1 MRNEA
6 KLNEVKLNYTVWR
19 EIKWNMIRQKQK
31 RDGEGNERVSNRKE
45 STTAMNSA
53 MRGWRKCAAA
63 RSFVHSFIR
72 FERERAAALGTLLFA
87 KLPHR
92 SIARRFYPHIMMR
105 IVLISFS
112 CDTHEFRDRW
122 LRGRETRVNV
132 SRRYGRSAKGR
143 RNYERVAILRCGY
156 PHSIDRNREGNTAG
170 RSAWLGPIDRIHR
183 RCYAAVLGQ
192 DEPCLQ
198 RRCENI
204 HACRPFMCNWIR
216 AYKRRFRSITPSHS
230 PFFRALTPRSLFP
243 SFYAAIYT
251 AISGRRGKRRRVGWT
266 ECTLSDKPLW
276 QQAITLPMMIVLQ

>member
-1 MRNEA
+1 
-6 KLNEVKLNYTVWR
+6 
-19 EIKWNMIRQKQK
+19 
-31 RDGEGNERVSNRKE
+31 
-45 STTAMNSA
+45 
-53 MRGWRKCAAA
+53 MRGGSFI

-183 RCYAAVLGQ
+183 RCYAAALGQ

-230 PFFRALTPRSLFP
+230 PLLSRTHPAFSLSFFLCGNLYRNFRSSRETQTSWMDRVYFKRQATLTTSNHFADDDRPTVIKLTACVALEHNSV
-243 SFYAAIYT
+243 I
-251 AISGRRGKRRRVGWT
+251 
-266 ECTLSDKPLW
+266 
-276 QQAITLPMMIVLQ
+276 IVY